1 MIATAADYRWFEERP
16 EGLAEAYCLTLVRG
30 LTATEF
36 LARLFARPER
46 QRVGVAAL
54 FEPSMM
60 LWNEYPDGG
69 LLIGVTTVSSAGID
83 WTIGVE
89 VNGFLGVT
97 EDLIVPLSAGT
108 RLVSHSRNIELVDR
122 FYWVEDQDI
131 QLYFEPRSSCYREGS
146 TPDALVDVMTQV
158 GFDLREDGE
167 DEQPT
172 EAALALGEYLT
183 DVRIT
188 PELLEQ
194 ATYTCGIV
202 TVPT

>member
-30 LTATEF
+30 LTAAEF
-36 LARLFARPER
+36 LARLSAWPER
-46 QRVGVAAL
+46 PRVGVAAL

-108 RLVSHSRNIELVDR
+108 RLVSHSRNIRGILLVVTSGSPAAWRINASVSSWPGSFALLILDR
-122 FYWVEDQDI
+122 
-131 QLYFEPRSSCYREGS
+131 RSVTKG
-146 TPDALVDVMTQV
+146 VIV
-158 GFDLREDGE
+158 LRTSAPG
-167 DEQPT
+167 
-172 EAALALGEYLT
+172 GKN
-183 DVRIT
+183 R
-188 PELLEQ
+188 
-194 ATYTCGIV
+194 
-202 TVPT
+202 